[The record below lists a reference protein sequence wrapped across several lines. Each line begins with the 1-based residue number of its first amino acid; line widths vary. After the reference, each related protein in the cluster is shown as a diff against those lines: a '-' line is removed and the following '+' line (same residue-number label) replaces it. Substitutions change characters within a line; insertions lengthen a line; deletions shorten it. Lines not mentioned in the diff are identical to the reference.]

1 MGRGLF
7 EYAEVTPTTEEA
19 QQEPQHPADG
29 MDNYI
34 KRRAVLD
41 QSKQLMQSIDAQMQQ
56 GTPPQYVLYS
66 TLRLI
71 GLLTGATEWEE
82 RQRAGAPRKIKRK
95 CKECGNFFTF
105 PNTIAHRGSK
115 GRSINIDRHVG
126 KPRIDNACRCQVA
139 THVQQRGCDPKS
151 VVGFV
156 CCRHSHSTSNSVRLA
171 IWGKAVHIASSNIVA
186 VGCQRIRVHHRRRRF
201 ESPFFART
209 IYNCRCYARKCC
221 GIVLVTSNSTS
232 HSKAEIPFADGV

>member
-19 QQEPQHPADG
+19 QQDPQHPADG

-82 RQRAGAPRKIKRK
+82 RQRAAL
-95 CKECGNFFTF
+95 
-105 PNTIAHRGSK
+105 
-115 GRSINIDRHVG
+115 DHVY
-126 KPRIDNACRCQVA
+126 KDLAQESLFADNAA
-139 THVQQRGCDPKS
+139 IAAQRLDDQRREYVNKQRKNFMRQLKGLARMEKSLNEAFDALQELDDDPPD
-151 VVGFV
+151 
-156 CCRHSHSTSNSVRLA
+156 LA
-171 IWGKAVHIASSNIVA
+171 DI
-186 VGCQRIRVHHRRRRF
+186 
-201 ESPFFART
+201 
-209 IYNCRCYARKCC
+209 
-221 GIVLVTSNSTS
+221 
-232 HSKAEIPFADGV
+232 IPQPKR